1 MADSPAPSF
10 PHCVLQVVPNL
21 DTGGVEQ
28 TTLDMA
34 DAIVKAGGR
43 AIVASKG
50 GRMEGQL
57 KAAGAIFI
65 PLPVHSKNPL
75 KQLKNYFRLKKII
88 RAFKVDIVHVRS
100 RAPALAAISAA
111 RAMKIKSLA
120 TYHGIYKAKGRLKR
134 WYNSWMVRGD
144 VTIANSEFT
153 RRHVLSHYRVDA
165 DKVITVPRGVDMHR
179 FDPAR
184 VTPEQVAALRA
195 AWNLQPDDTRPL
207 FVLAGRLT
215 RWKGHELILEALHRL
230 RQRGITGLRVVFAG
244 DSQGRTDYERHL
256 KGLIDTYSL
265 NDQVFLVGHCADM
278 PAAFSL
284 CDFALA
290 PSIEP
295 EAFGRTA
302 VEPQAMGRPVLA
314 ANHGATSETILD
326 EETGWLIAPGDVEA
340 WADAIER
347 ALNMPEADR
356 AAMGA
361 RGMAHVQ
368 AHFTLEAMCAATL
381 DIYRRLLS

>member
-1 MADSPAPSF
+1 MADSPAPTF

-50 GRMEGQL
+50 GRMEGRL

-100 RAPALAAISAA
+100 RAPALAAINAA
-111 RAMKIKSLA
+111 KACKVKCLT
-120 TYHGIYKAKGRLKR
+120 TYHGIYKAKGKLKR

-153 RRHVLSHYRVDA
+153 RRHILSHYRVDP
-165 DKVITVPRGVDMHR
+165 DKVMTVPRGVDIQR

-184 VTPEQVAALRA
+184 VTAEQIESLRKAWDLRA
-195 AWNLQPDDTRPL
+195 DDTRPL
-207 FVLAGRLT
+207 LVLAGRLT

-230 RQRGITGLRVVFAG
+230 RQRGITGVRVVFAG
-244 DSQGRTDYERHL
+244 DSQGRIDYERHL

-265 NDQVFLVGHCADM
+265 NDQVYMVGHCADM

-290 PSIEP
+290 PSVEP

-302 VEPQAMGRPVLA
+302 VEPQAMAKPVLA
-314 ANHGATSETILD
+314 ADHGATSETVINN
-326 EETGWLIAPGDVEA
+326 ETGWLIAPGDADV

-347 ALNMPEADR
+347 ALNMPETER

-361 RGMAHVQ
+361 KGMAHVR
-368 AHFTLEAMCAATL
+368 ASFTLEAMCAATL
-381 DIYRRLLS
+381 DIYRHLLS